1 MAYFNWPNT
10 SLYSTSTSGGYD
22 VCPSQVFV
30 PEHMDVC
37 APETSANGWGVHSQ
51 QYYDD
56 VDRWPTSLEP
66 EVNFGEYDYRT
77 LKGRGLTYLSPAT
90 TSGTSYDQWLFPE
103 FCWPAT
109 ERYAQPDYRTTLNY
123 NNPSASRATLAI
135 PDLIPAPSNSEPF
148 VLMRGF
154 EEPSVHR
161 PRTDWGGNESG
172 QISDPFYQVGGQT

>member
-1 MAYFNWPNT
+1 MAYFNWPIG
-10 SLYSTSTSGGYD
+10 STFTFGEYNAYLN
-22 VCPSQVFV
+22 QALV
-30 PEHMDVC
+30 PEQVDFN
-37 APETSANGWGVHSQ
+37 APGTFTNGWSAPPEQG
-51 QYYDD
+51 YYYD

-109 ERYAQPDYRTTLNY
+109 ERYAQPDYRTALNY
-123 NNPSASRATLAI
+123 DYPSASRATLEV
-135 PDLIPAPSNSEPF
+135 PELMPAPSNTEPF

-161 PRTDWGGNESG
+161 PRTDWGGNGSG
-172 QISDPFYQVGGQT
+172 QISDPFYEVGGRT